1 MAPSSDTATRP
12 PVRRPLIVIPAWNE
26 QDALP
31 GTLRE
36 LRAHLPELDILVVD
50 DGSLDATAQLAREA
64 GARVASV
71 PFNLGVGGAMR
82 VGFKYALRHGHDAV
96 VQFDADG
103 QHRPEYIADLL
114 SVLSEADLVVGN
126 RFSDPQGYDARGPRR
141 WAMVMLSWVI
151 SRLAGRAIHDTTSG
165 FRATGA
171 ALIPLYA
178 QCYPAEYLGDTI
190 EALVIAIRSGYRVE
204 QLPVAMRPR
213 QAGAPSQSTPRMTLY
228 LMRALLVLGLSLIR
242 RWPTGAGSPDR
253 GPVGSA
259 GLPESSPADQPRA
272 TAPPRQRV
280 GS

>member
-1 MAPSSDTATRP
+1 MARSSDTATRP
-12 PVRRPLIVIPAWNE
+12 PVQRPLIVIPAWNE

-31 GTLRE
+31 ATLRE
-36 LRAHLPELDILVVD
+36 LRAHLPELDVLVVD
-50 DGSLDATAQLAREA
+50 DGSMDATARLAREA
-64 GARVASV
+64 GALVASV

-103 QHRPEYIADLL
+103 QHRPEFIADLL
-114 SVLSEADLVVGN
+114 SLLGDADLVVGN

-151 SRLAGRAIHDTTSG
+151 SRLAGRAVHDTTSG

-204 QLPVAMRPR
+204 QLPVAMRAR
-213 QAGAPSQSTPRMTLY
+213 QGGVPSQSTARMTLY
-228 LMRALLVLGLSLIR
+228 LLRALLVLGLSLIR
-242 RWPTGAGSPDR
+242 RWPTAATTPPGDQVP
-253 GPVGSA
+253 SA
-259 GLPESSPADQPRA
+259 TVPETSPAGRPPA

-280 GS
+280 RS

>member
-1 MAPSSDTATRP
+1 
-12 PVRRPLIVIPAWNE
+12 
-26 QDALP
+26 
-31 GTLRE
+31 
-36 LRAHLPELDILVVD
+36 
-50 DGSLDATAQLAREA
+50 
-64 GARVASV
+64 
-71 PFNLGVGGAMR
+71 MR